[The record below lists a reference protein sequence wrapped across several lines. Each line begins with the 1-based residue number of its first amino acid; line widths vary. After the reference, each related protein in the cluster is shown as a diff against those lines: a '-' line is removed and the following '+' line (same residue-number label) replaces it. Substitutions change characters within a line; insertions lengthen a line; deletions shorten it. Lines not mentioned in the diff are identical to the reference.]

1 MHTYVHMHDDE
12 DDVPGNLVLF
22 KNRKMLLLKL
32 LLWVTAFSCVLG
44 TSSSVGDVPSGLPSG
59 SEVIP
64 LEAIGHPPSLSPS
77 TTASDE
83 TCCQALPGICDADG
97 DCTFGY
103 TTCAKL
109 CLCVSGLPSYMC
121 EYMLKQIRDELTSS
135 TQPTVN
141 SSSSAETSPTST
153 STSITTDGHVDTV
166 TIFPSS
172 SVDSAPGS
180 PSPSPSDILGFTFE
194 SPIVLL
200 QSHDSNLVSAT
211 PSLDVSPSSVS
222 STPGT
227 PPHLIASND
236 MVIEKELI
244 TPTYKLQTA
253 STTYMTTLESPTT
266 MEPPASSLGH
276 GDIDN
281 RIGQL
286 HQIEPIIKSNHSQ
299 TTDSNIIEG
308 AGQEMPTEDLYSDFV
323 PPTMD
328 SASPCENCTGTCLF
342 DWNRVPMFECEDG
355 EDHKCNAFYC
365 GDHGECVED
374 ANEVKCECFANYTGI
389 FCEHR
394 CDRDCGEKGVCT
406 FLNET
411 MHCVC
416 NWNYTGGQCDELK
429 TTPAPFVKV
438 NTIAVKSEPWTVIGV
453 CIGLFVLLFLLLV
466 ILPYWTWRRRWLPM
480 RKLVHYFQ
488 QYEDDDGKEFDA
500 FVSYKSTKE
509 DEDFV
514 VHKLYPKLEKELDFK
529 LCMHF
534 RDFLPGETIANNI
547 MKAVES
553 SRRTIIILSPA
564 YVESEWCMLEYQKAQ
579 HEMLKMKHRILPIVF
594 GDMSK
599 MKHMDKNLKQ
609 ILNTVTYIN
618 WPGEENSKKLDRFWK
633 LMVCGLPKKRQ
644 DSDQS
649 ETSGGS
655 SSSDL
660 PLTSVTGSHFPDTL
674 SDDVFPEKID
684 SGKTCSDEF
693 NVDIIDTNDTNNKHR
708 GNDTVINLSNDITKD
723 SFTTNGI
730 NKPSSDDHV
739 IEIRKLPGHKLKIFR
754 KFKLDLNIGRKAV
767 S

>member
-1 MHTYVHMHDDE
+1 MHAYVMHDVGRKCTWTFTFSISE
-12 DDVPGNLVLF
+12 
-22 KNRKMLLLKL
+22 NRNMLLLKL
-32 LLWVTAFSCVLG
+32 LLWLTVFSCVFG
-44 TSSSVGDVPSGLPSG
+44 TSSSVGDIPLGLPSG
-59 SEVIP
+59 SEIIP
-64 LEAIGHPPSLSPS
+64 VDHIGQSPHLSPS
-77 TTASDE
+77 TASDG

-97 DCTFGY
+97 DCTLGY

-109 CLCVSGLPSYMC
+109 CMCVSGLPSYMC
-121 EYMLKQIRDELTSS
+121 EHMLKKIRDELTSS
-135 TQPTVN
+135 TQPTIN
-141 SSSSAETSPTST
+141 ASSATDPSPIST
-153 STSITTDGHVDTV
+153 STSIPVGHSETVD
-166 TIFPSS
+166 IFPSS
-172 SVDSAPGS
+172 SVDSVPGS
-180 PSPSPSDILGFTFE
+180 PYPSPVMGFASDSPSL
-194 SPIVLL
+194 
-200 QSHDSNLVSAT
+200 SHEAYNLTST
-211 PSLDVSPSSVS
+211 PSLDASPVTVS
-222 STPGT
+222 STPST
-227 PPHLIASND
+227 PPHSVASDD
-236 MVIEKELI
+236 MIIDKELI
-244 TPTYKLQTA
+244 TPTSKLQTA
-253 STTYMTTLESPTT
+253 STEHLNILELPTTLETTTSP
-266 MEPPASSLGH
+266 SLTH

-286 HQIEPIIKSNHSQ
+286 HPIDPIITSNRSQ
-299 TTDSNIIEG
+299 TNGSNSIDETG
-308 AGQEMPTEDLYSDFV
+308 HEMTTEDFYSDFI

-328 SASPCENCTGTCLF
+328 SASPCEDCKGTCLF

-355 EDHKCNAFYC
+355 EDHKCHAFSC

-389 FCEHR
+389 FCEHL
-394 CDRDCGEKGVCT
+394 CDLDCGEKGDCA
-406 FLNET
+406 FFNET

-416 NWNYTGGQCDELK
+416 NWNYTGGQCEELK
-429 TTPAPFVKV
+429 TTPAPSVKEYRQ
-438 NTIAVKSEPWTVIGV
+438 AVKSEPWTVIGV

-579 HEMLKMKHRILPIVF
+579 HEMLKMKHKIIPIVF
-594 GDMSK
+594 GDMSQ
-599 MKHMDKNLKQ
+599 MKNMDKNLKQ
-609 ILNTVTYIN
+609 ILNTVTYID
-618 WPGEENSKKLDRFWK
+618 WPGEEDSKKLDRFWK
-633 LMVCGLPKKRQ
+633 LMVCALPKKKQ
-644 DSDQS
+644 DSGQS

-674 SDDVFPEKID
+674 SDDVFPEKIH
-684 SGKTCSDEF
+684 SSNTSSDEF
-693 NVDIIDTNDTNNKHR
+693 NVDIIARNDINNKHH
-708 GNDTVINLSNDITKD
+708 GNDTVINLSNDIMKD
-723 SFTTNGI
+723 SFTANGI

-754 KFKLDLNIGRKAV
+754 KFKLDLNIGRKAA